1 MTKNPR
7 KPLSL
12 RIKFLFMLVAALA
25 LAVLLWWLTCILGE
39 AAIENI
45 YMSEAAQEERAA
57 ALLDDFEEY
66 VRSVN
71 LSVRQAKEI
80 SRWAKHQNRVNL
92 KISDEDEIVVDS
104 GWWDSNDYYSAF
116 EFEEEYEAQ
125 EHTEEE
131 GGRGIFDGDAEQEQ
145 DAEYA
150 DSRMKLAIEEDA
162 FTRKIRFSDGVYYVT
177 VLEYSELSLYNTVT
191 ISSYAMAIAG
201 YMALLLLYHQHIIKH
216 IIRLSGEVE
225 SIAHGNLNG
234 AITMRRRD
242 EMGILAEDVD
252 VMRTSIMQQMRAEQE
267 AWNANSELITRM
279 SHDIRT
285 PLTVLLGFLELLDEG
300 HYSEDE
306 GYQSYLNICKENA
319 YQLKELADK
328 LFQYFLVFGHKMY
341 EMNPEV
347 VDARMMLSQLVGE
360 HVMLLQERD
369 WEIRDRPLTESV
381 PIKVDAV
388 YLKRLFDNL
397 FSNIEKYAD
406 PDRPVEI
413 SQRVESGQI
422 HIILKNDIRP
432 DPNPVESTNI
442 GLKTC
447 ERIVELMGGTFRTAK
462 EKTAFLAELWLPI
475 YREK

>member
-12 RIKFLFMLVAALA
+12 RIKFLFMLMAALA
-25 LAVLLWWLTCILGE
+25 LAVLLWWLTAVLGE

-92 KISDEDEIVVDS
+92 EISDENEIVVDS
-104 GWWDSNDYYSAF
+104 GWWDSNDYYSIF

-125 EHTEEE
+125 E
-131 GGRGIFDGDAEQEQ
+131 DGDEESILGIIGVDVELEQ
-145 DAEYA
+145 DPEYA
-150 DSRMKLAIEEDA
+150 DSWVKLVIEEDA
-162 FTRKIRFSDGVYYVT
+162 FTRKIRFSDGVYYVP
-177 VLEYSELSLYNTVT
+177 VLEYSEDALYNTVT
-191 ISSYAMAIAG
+191 FASYAVAIAG
-201 YMALLLLYHQHIIKH
+201 FLALMLLYHQHTIKH
-216 IIRLSGEVE
+216 IIRLSREVE

-234 AITMRRRD
+234 SITMRRRD

-252 VMRTSIMQQMRAEQE
+252 VMRTSIIQQMRAEQE

-300 HYSEDE
+300 RYSEDE
-306 GYQSYLNICKENA
+306 TYQSYLNICKENA

-341 EMNPEV
+341 ELSPEV
-347 VDARMMLSQLVGE
+347 VDARMLLGQLVGE
-360 HVMLLQERD
+360 HVMLLQERG
-369 WEIRDRPLTESV
+369 WETRDRALTESA
-381 PIKVDAV
+381 PIQVDPV

-413 SQRVESGQI
+413 RQQAESGQI

-462 EKTAFLAELWLPI
+462 EKNVFLAELRLPI
-475 YREK
+475 YKEK

>member
-1 MTKNPR
+1 M
-7 KPLSL
+7 
-12 RIKFLFMLVAALA
+12 V
-25 LAVLLWWLTCILGE
+25 
-39 AAIENI
+39 
-45 YMSEAAQEERAA
+45 
-57 ALLDDFEEY
+57 
-66 VRSVN
+66 
-71 LSVRQAKEI
+71 
-80 SRWAKHQNRVNL
+80 
-92 KISDEDEIVVDS
+92 
-104 GWWDSNDYYSAF
+104 
-116 EFEEEYEAQ
+116 
-125 EHTEEE
+125 
-131 GGRGIFDGDAEQEQ
+131 
-145 DAEYA
+145 
-150 DSRMKLAIEEDA
+150 AIEEDA
-162 FTRKIRFSDGVYYVT
+162 FARKIRFSDGVYYVT

-201 YMALLLLYHQHIIKH
+201 FMALMLLYHQHIIKH